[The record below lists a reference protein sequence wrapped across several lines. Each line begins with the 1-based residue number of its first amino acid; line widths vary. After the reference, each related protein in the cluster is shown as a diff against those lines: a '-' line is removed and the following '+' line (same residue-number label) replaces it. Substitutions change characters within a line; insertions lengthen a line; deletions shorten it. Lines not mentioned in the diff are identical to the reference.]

1 MKTSYSVD
9 RIFSKM
15 QTVKKE
21 KHMSIRF
28 AVALGVLAA
37 SLVFPGTALA
47 KDDSLQIK
55 GSDTMV
61 NLVQA
66 WAEEFMTRKP
76 GSFAAVTGG
85 GSGTG
90 FASLIS
96 GTCDIAMS
104 SREIKAK
111 EIALAQKKGIDPKEY
126 KPALDGLAVVVH
138 KDNPVHKLTLEQL
151 ADIFSGKI
159 SNWKELGGP
168 DLHIVV
174 LSREVNSGTH
184 VYFKE
189 HVLRKNDSTSK
200 VEFAPDALLM
210 PSSQAIADEAASN
223 TGSIGYFGMGYANP
237 SLRIIAVSKDAA
249 SESVVPTIETV
260 VSGAYPISRPLFIY
274 TNGEPQG
281 AVKEFIDFALSPEG
295 QEIVKKTDFVPI
307 KTA

>member
-1 MKTSYSVD
+1 M
-9 RIFSKM
+9 RIK
-15 QTVKKE
+15 
-21 KHMSIRF
+21 SIF
-28 AVALGVLAA
+28 FIGLMAATFFPVSAV
-37 SLVFPGTALA
+37 A

-66 WAEEFMTRKP
+66 WAEEFMNEKP

-111 EIALAQKKGIDPKEY
+111 EIEMAKKKGIDPKEY
-126 KPALDGLAVVVH
+126 RPALDGLSVVVH
-138 KDNPVHKLTLEQL
+138 KDNPVSKLTLDEL
-151 ADIFSGKI
+151 AGIFTGKI
-159 SNWKELGGP
+159 KNWKDVGGPELG
-168 DLHIVV
+168 IVV

-189 HVLRKNDSTSK
+189 HVLRKGDTASK
-200 VEFAPDALLM
+200 EEFSPNALLM
-210 PSSQAIADEAASN
+210 PSSQAIADE
-223 TGSIGYFGMGYANP
+223 TGSNKAAIGYFGMGYNNP
-237 SLRIIAVSKDAA
+237 SLKEIAVARDAA
-249 SESVVPTIETV
+249 SEGVKPTIESV
-260 VSGAYPISRPLFIY
+260 VSGTYPISRPLFLY
-274 TNGEPQG
+274 TNGEPKG
-281 AVKEFIDFALSPEG
+281 AVKEFLEFALSPQG

-307 KTA
+307 KNA